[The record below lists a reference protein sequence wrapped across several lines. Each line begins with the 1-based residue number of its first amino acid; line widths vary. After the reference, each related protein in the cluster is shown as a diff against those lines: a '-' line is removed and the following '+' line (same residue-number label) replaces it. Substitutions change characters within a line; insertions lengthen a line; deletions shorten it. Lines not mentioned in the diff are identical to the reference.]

1 MVRFLRENLEKAGC
15 GVSENFFKAVNCDKR
30 IAGGYV
36 RGKGVALLCSF
47 FCYFFS

>member
-36 RGKGVALLCSF
+36 RGKGVALFCSF